1 MSEVE
6 DIHAWISSTS
16 DIHTLKVGFMQL
28 YNLISSPKSAVWRQL
43 NSFRAT
49 VEQKEIWRPIDDVQF
64 VFLCG
69 ANIKLGTP
77 SKRRQILLDFS
88 SRNLPHAKFFL
99 AESIFQVLEAEGHK
113 ANFLDIE
120 NDLSAFS
127 DFVIV
132 ILESESSF
140 CELGAFATH
149 KELRKKL
156 IVINDLNHK
165 ESQSFIN
172 LGPVEAIKEIS
183 AGNHILY
190 YKMEADG
197 KIRGD
202 GIGDV
207 FKKLHGLIHK
217 KPQKRRTRVQ
227 QYDPNEN
234 FSKDSLRFVHDLIYL
249 SSPVSLP
256 ELSRIIKVI
265 FASSKEKQLQKHL
278 GLLCATEQVV
288 RTNDGLYR
296 SLYKQ
301 PFFEYELNDV
311 TNLIASF
318 KNMYFRYDRQRLA

>member
-1 MSEVE
+1 
-6 DIHAWISSTS
+6 
-16 DIHTLKVGFMQL
+16 MQL

-43 NSFRAT
+43 DTFRVT
-49 VEQKEIWRPIDDVQF
+49 IERQEIWRPVDDVQF

-88 SRNLPHAKFFL
+88 SKNLPHAKFFL
-99 AESIFQVLEAEGHK
+99 AESIFQVLEAEGHRT
-113 ANFLDIE
+113 NWLDIE

-132 ILESESSF
+132 VLESESSF
-140 CELGAFATH
+140 CELGAFATNT
-149 KELRKKL
+149 ELRKKL

-165 ESQSFIN
+165 KSQSFIN
-172 LGPVEAIKEIS
+172 LGPVEAINEIS
-183 AGNHILY
+183 DGNHILY

-217 KPQKRRTRVQ
+217 KPQTRRTRVQ
-227 QYDPNEN
+227 QYDPNKH
-234 FSKDSLRFVHDLIYL
+234 FSKDSLRFVHDLIYF
-249 SSPVSLP
+249 SSPVKLP

-265 FASSKEKQLQKHL
+265 FSTSKERQLQKHL
-278 GLLCATEQVV
+278 GLLCATEQVE
-288 RTNDGLYR
+288 RTREGLYQ
-296 SLYKQ
+296 SLYRQ
-301 PFFEYELNDV
+301 PFFEYEPHDIN
-311 TNLIASF
+311 NIIASF
-318 KNMYFRYDRQRLA
+318 KNMYFRYDRQRLT